1 MYVACTIIMFIYGN
15 PMHQIYIDDL
25 QSDKISM
32 VATAVTLAKLS
43 E

>member
-1 MYVACTIIMFIYGN
+1 
-15 PMHQIYIDDL
+15 MHQIYIDEL

-32 VATAVTLAKLS
+32 VATAATTLAKLS